1 MDISQTMEGRRT
13 DGRTAVSLIR
23 SLITC
28 ICTNAERFGSSS
40 SAAGMNRSGSKKIAE
55 QPSERCTYHKGN
67 AIKTKTSRTSLSTSN
82 RTTSS
87 AKSSNRIESP
97 PRDHSSVPQH
107 KQVITSCWA
116 DALFCRP
123 HHLLLSLYY
132 VARMPYI
139 GSTILSVLLLIHTD
153 TSRAGADQESQHLQ
167 QGRRNVFSDLH
178 ELRPHNDLYRSL
190 PIDPRISYA
199 IIDDDGGAVPY
210 LLRSITYKR
219 RRGRKDVLRVRWGGE
234 RSRKGRVVL
243 YGPDGNKIKGRKI
256 TETKR
261 TSKDIPLKD
270 GILQPGQKYTVR
282 LFEKS
287 PVSSRSTLLL
297 STMEYVH
304 PSAPVPPSP
313 QPTKNPTPMP
323 SSNPSARPTT
333 SPSLKPTGMPS
344 WQPSSKPS
352 INPTKFGSAAPSI
365 SHKPSRKPSSQPSAS
380 PSMSPS
386 VEPSL
391 QPSSSPSQRPS
402 GLPSSE
408 PSALPSVLPSQ
419 SPSSIPSS
427 NPSASPSFDPSSSPS
442 NVPSVWPSGSPSF
455 GPSSTPSSTPTSCDA
470 LESSCEDEDDISCC
484 PHPSLSKEISCNLS
498 VNFEGVSQNQRCCI
512 EDGESCV
519 AISGLQFDG
528 CCDSTCSD
536 QGSTAGDFRCCVE
549 NDGDCYGFSTC
560 CVGTLTCNS
569 TSNTEAGKCV

>member
-1 MDISQTMEGRRT
+1 
-13 DGRTAVSLIR
+13 
-23 SLITC
+23 
-28 ICTNAERFGSSS
+28 
-40 SAAGMNRSGSKKIAE
+40 
-55 QPSERCTYHKGN
+55 
-67 AIKTKTSRTSLSTSN
+67 
-82 RTTSS
+82 
-87 AKSSNRIESP
+87 
-97 PRDHSSVPQH
+97 
-107 KQVITSCWA
+107 
-116 DALFCRP
+116 
-123 HHLLLSLYY
+123 
-132 VARMPYI
+132 MPYI

-178 ELRPHNDLYRSL
+178 ELRPRNDLYRSL
-190 PIDPRISYA
+190 PIDPRTSFTFI
-199 IIDDDGGAVPY
+199 DDGGAIPY

-219 RRGRKDVLRVRWGGE
+219 RRGRKDVLIVRWGGE
-234 RSRKGRVVL
+234 RSRKSRVVL
-243 YGPDGNKIKGRKI
+243 YGPSGNKIKGKRIRK
-256 TETKR
+256 
-261 TSKDIPLKD
+261 SKNRRSIDIPLKD
-270 GILQPGQKYTVR
+270 GILQPGQRYTVR

-333 SPSLKPTGMPS
+333 SPSARPTGMPS
-344 WQPSSKPS
+344 SQPSTKPS
-352 INPTKFGSAAPSI
+352 TNPTKFGSAAPSF
-365 SHKPSRKPSSQPSAS
+365 SRMPSRKPSSQPSAS

-391 QPSSSPSQRPS
+391 RPSSSPSQRPS

-408 PSALPSVLPSQ
+408 PSALPSVSPSQ

-442 NVPSVWPSGSPSF
+442 DIPSVWPSGSPSVS
-455 GPSSTPSSTPTSCDA
+455 PSSAPSSKPTSCVA
-470 LESSCEDEDDISCC
+470 LEGSCSDEAEVPCC
-484 PHPSLSKEISCNLS
+484 AYPFALSTEPEIECTQS
-498 VNFEGVSQNQRCCI
+498 VNLEGADSSNTRCCMLDGQSCQ
-512 EDGESCV
+512 EDTAGTS
-519 AISGLQFDG
+519 FNG

-536 QGSTAGDFRCCVE
+536 QGSTPGDFRCCVE

-560 CVGTLTCNS
+560 CVDTLTCNS
-569 TSNTEAGKCV
+569 TSDTEAGKCV